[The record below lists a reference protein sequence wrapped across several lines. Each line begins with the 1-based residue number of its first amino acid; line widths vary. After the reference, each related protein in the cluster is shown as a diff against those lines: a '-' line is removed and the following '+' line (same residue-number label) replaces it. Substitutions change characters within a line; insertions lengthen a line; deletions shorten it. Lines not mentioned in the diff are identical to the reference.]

1 MQLSTILKGTV
12 AATAL
17 WWSMAAV
24 AGNIPQY
31 SFSQSEGNFTFLTDA
46 TPVTVAYNT
55 ASEMVFPSRQTL
67 NAYTGEGFKIGFDFK
82 YGGRVF
88 NQFAINN
95 NGFIQLGY
103 DKVEFRGYC
112 NLFFDDATRYAS
124 NTFFMGISPSM
135 YGIKEGEVSY
145 KLEGTEGNRT
155 MTIEFA
161 HLNIREPNTR
171 GNAIYSLQIVLYEK
185 NGEVRFNFLEEES
198 PYSTFGLVCGIYG
211 WSNDDSMLITS
222 TGMGESAHISTGT
235 VATMIH
241 RDALLIWD
249 ADDILGFEH
258 ENPYDYIFAFTP
270 TGSPDFVCQAP
281 TELFVE
287 QDGSDALISCTRS
300 ADAPA
305 TAILVSEK
313 PILEYPEQ
321 GVSYPVYNDEGEL
334 ITKFGDATLVY
345 YGNDETPSAVYPN
358 LKTSTRYYVKAIGVN
373 GYPSYSFETA
383 ADLEFISSH
392 PAPYNMKA
400 TSASH
405 AINISTN
412 GDYDVVIAATT
423 ERIDHVSQG
432 ATGIF
437 GKPHDDVAVGDMIEG
452 GGQVIYIGEPGA
464 FTYDK
469 AEPNRETF
477 FRAWSLKDGRLS
489 KTYLNAAGVTNPE
502 MPFVPEVELYTLNQ
516 VPLGWTSQSSNSDAT
531 FSGYF
536 VPRTRGEN
544 EDEPAIGGVS
554 SNSVSSLSTPNINFG
569 AGATLKFEWSMETAR
584 DYKGHEGDMVVL
596 PEGNKPGEF
605 GTGHQFRVF
614 VTGRGN
620 VEADLFTTNHYD
632 GTMKVSPNDED
643 HFISGTSEM
652 FPVSVEMPENITG
665 GKVTF
670 TFSTEGFSI
679 LYLRNITITSSTGV
693 DTKVATDGQDVL
705 AAGEGILN
713 ILSAEGGLYDV
724 YSVAGTHVAQVK
736 LVAGEGASVALE
748 KGVYILNG
756 QKYIVK

>member
-17 WWSMAAV
+17 FWSMAAV

-31 SFSQSEGNFTFLTDA
+31 SFKQTTGEFTYLEDA
-46 TPVTVAYNT
+46 TPVKVTYNT
-55 ASEMVFPSRQTL
+55 ADEMVFPTRQTL

-95 NGFIQLGY
+95 SGTILLGY

-112 NLFFDDATRYAS
+112 NLFFNDASRYAS
-124 NTFFMGISPSM
+124 NTFFMGMTPSSH
-135 YGIKEGEVSY
+135 GIKDGEISY

-155 MTIEFA
+155 MTIQFSN
-161 HLNIREPNTR
+161 LDVREDTTR
-171 GNAIYSLQIVLYEK
+171 DEHAKYSLQIVLSEK
-185 NGEVRFNFLEEES
+185 DGEIKFNFLELES
-198 PYSTFGLVCGIYG
+198 PHSSFGLICGIYG
-211 WSNDDSMLITS
+211 WSNSDSMLLTS
-222 TGMGESAHISTGT
+222 PGLGTPATVSTET
-235 VATMIH
+235 VATMLNGG
-241 RDALLIWD
+241 ALLRWD
-249 ADDILGFEH
+249 ADDILGFVH
-258 ENPYDYIFAFTP
+258 DDPYDYTFTFTP
-270 TGSPDFVCQAP
+270 TGTPDFVCQAP
-281 TELFVE
+281 TELAME
-287 QDGSDALISCTRS
+287 QDGNDAYITCTRS

-321 GVSYPVYNDEGEL
+321 GMSYPVYNDEGEL
-334 ITKFGDATLVY
+334 ITKIGDATLVY
-345 YGNDETPSAVYPN
+345 YGNDENPSAVFPN

-405 AINISTN
+405 AINITTA

-423 ERIDHVSQG
+423 ERINHVSEG

-464 FTYDK
+464 FKYEK
-469 AEPNRETF
+469 AEPNREIF
-477 FRAWSLKDGRLS
+477 FRAWSLNDGRIS
-489 KTYLNAAGVTNPE
+489 KTYLNAAGVTSPE

-516 VPLGWTSQSSNSDAT
+516 VPIGWTSQSNNADPT

-544 EDEPAIGGVS
+544 EDEPSISGVS
-554 SNSVSSLSTPNINFG
+554 SNSVSSLTTPNINFG

-620 VEADLFTTNHYD
+620 VEADLFTTN
-632 GTMKVSPNDED
+632 
-643 HFISGTSEM
+643 
-652 FPVSVEMPENITG
+652 
-665 GKVTF
+665 
-670 TFSTEGFSI
+670 
-679 LYLRNITITSSTGV
+679 
-693 DTKVATDGQDVL
+693 
-705 AAGEGILN
+705 
-713 ILSAEGGLYDV
+713 
-724 YSVAGTHVAQVK
+724 
-736 LVAGEGASVALE
+736 
-748 KGVYILNG
+748 
-756 QKYIVK
+756 